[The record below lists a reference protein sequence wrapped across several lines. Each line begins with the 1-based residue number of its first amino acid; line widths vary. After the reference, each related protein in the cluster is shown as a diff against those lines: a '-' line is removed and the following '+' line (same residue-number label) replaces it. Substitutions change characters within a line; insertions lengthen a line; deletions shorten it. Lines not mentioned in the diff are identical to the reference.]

1 MNLTA
6 SPRTKDSTMKIR
18 FMFAATL
25 LLLPALQLQAQ
36 TLDCDNAMTQME
48 INQCAAQALEQAD
61 QELNRVYTQYRA
73 GLQAKDWQ
81 ALKQVQ
87 LAWIKFRDL
96 DCKQVASIYEG
107 GSMQPMVRSNCLAE
121 RTRERISH
129 LEQMTERLN

>member
-1 MNLTA
+1 
-6 SPRTKDSTMKIR
+6 MKMR
-18 FMFAATL
+18 LMFSATL
-25 LLLPALQLQAQ
+25 LLLPASQLHAQ
-36 TLDCDNAMTQME
+36 TLDYDNAMTQME
-48 INQCAAQALEQAD
+48 MNQCAAQALEQAD

-73 GLQAKDWQ
+73 DLSAKDRQ

-96 DCKQVASIYEG
+96 DCERIASVYDG